1 MTLQEAL
8 RERAAEERDALV
20 EALFAPLTDP
30 RAAVMTKHRAAVT
43 IIERLI
49 GKPREA
55 LAVNEPM
62 ATLTLEQLADVWA
75 RQGEEPEEAQ

>member
-20 EALFAPLTDP
+20 DALFGPLNDP
-30 RAAVMTKHRAAVT
+30 GAGVIVKHRAAVT
-43 IIERLI
+43 IIERMI

-55 LAVNEPM
+55 LAVEDSVP
-62 ATLTLEQLADVWA
+62 QLSIEDLIAIWSSGNQA
-75 RQGEEPEEAQ
+75 E